1 MAEGTNYE
9 DTRRPPVEPNKL
21 TRRNLMKGGAAVA
34 ISFLLS
40 NKLRGS
46 QPVASE
52 QSPADFLAVSSEPD
66 PFKERSEILR
76 KLNEIKNMPLMDEE
90 RMKKERQYVKE
101 AKTIEEID
109 TGLSALGRKIVRA
122 DLIEKRYGLRE
133 KGEQGLQPLS
143 KEQIE
148 WANAEGIHPEILGI
162 CLETQD
168 LARQV
173 IDSLKP
179 RIRDDFKGQEE
190 KLAQIPGE
198 NFMLTPGGM
207 ARLIC
212 EETGGV
218 SDWKGRKIGF
228 SFIGG
233 AEKAKDQYDG
243 MYKESGERDLAE
255 VCGRLKMDTGID
267 FTVENTQ
274 GSQKPPGHESG
285 GAIGIQMMPGTVLEL
300 YDLLYSVPL
309 VNGDHLRFNPFDPTS
324 SVLGAWVKLAQHKRV
339 TDSEGKPDW
348 RYGVYEGNDIN
359 TRKALAAW
367 NPYGKEIMAIFNAD
381 QSYRAKF
388 PPQAA

>member
-21 TRRNLMKGGAAVA
+21 NRRNLMKGGAAVA
-34 ISFLLS
+34 ISFLLA
-40 NKLRGS
+40 NKLRGN

-76 KLNEIKNMPLMDEE
+76 KLNEIKNLPLMDEG
-90 RMKKERQYVKE
+90 RMEKEKKYVAG
-101 AKTIEEID
+101 AKTIEESD
-109 TGLSALGRKIVRA
+109 AGFSALGRKIVRA
-122 DLIEKRYGLRE
+122 DLIEKRYGMRE

-218 SDWKGRKIGF
+218 SDRKGRKIGF

-233 AEKAKDQYDG
+233 GLAKDQYDG
-243 MYKESGERDLAE
+243 MYKESGGRDLAE

-309 VNGDHLRFNPFDPTS
+309 VNGDHLKFNPFDPTS
-324 SVLGAWVKLAQHKRV
+324 SVLGAWVKLAQRKYLGVRKG
-339 TDSEGKPDW
+339 EPLW
-348 RYGVYEGNDIN
+348 RYGVYQGKDNE
-359 TRKALAAW
+359 TRDAIAAW
-367 NPYGKEIMAIFNAD
+367 NPFDKEITQIFNSE